1 MFHISIQ
8 QFSGSPLKRELSTI
22 KVALALFPGA
32 HPEKYQNPV
41 YLLSLSRSLDWK
53 TEFNFPFTGGHSSA
67 SLLQSVTLKAW
78 R

>member
-1 MFHISIQ
+1 
-8 QFSGSPLKRELSTI
+8 
-22 KVALALFPGA
+22 VALALFPGA

-41 YLLSLSRSLDWK
+41 YLLSLSRYLDWK